1 MGARM
6 GSAVSKNNNPGVTKA
21 KVNATTSFLSLPKER
36 RERLNTVEITESNTV
51 DADDDD
57 VESEQHEAKT
67 TNANEINEI
76 FDEKERLHLTQ
87 ERRATRR
94 DIFDFIEASKRD
106 RLLIDHKADA
116 ESVTS
121 KDDDDMDSVDAHDDS
136 AYLVPVKVKFGAY
149 RVCIL
154 IAVYALVCT

>member
-6 GSAVSKNNNPGVTKA
+6 GSAFSKNNNPGVTKA

-51 DADDDD
+51 DADDDDD

-121 KDDDDMDSVDAHDDS
+121 KDDDTNSMDADDS

>member
-6 GSAVSKNNNPGVTKA
+6 GSAFSKNNNPGVTKA

-36 RERLNTVEITESNTV
+36 RERLNTVEITASNTV

-67 TNANEINEI
+67 AQTSEINEI

-121 KDDDDMDSVDAHDDS
+121 KDDDTNSMDADDS
-136 AYLVPVKVKFGAY
+136 AYLVPVKVNFGAY

>member
-1 MGARM
+1 M
-6 GSAVSKNNNPGVTKA
+6 GSAFSKNNNPGVTKA

-36 RERLNTVEITESNTV
+36 RERLNTVEITASNTV

-121 KDDDDMDSVDAHDDS
+121 NDDDTNSMDADDS
-136 AYLVPVKVKFGAY
+136 AYLVPVKVNFCAY

-154 IAVYALVCT
+154 IAVYMCVCT